1 MSNTEVIIPERG
13 RDIGDFIVGRL
24 LPFRKKKMIGPFI
37 FIDHMGPVRLL
48 PGRYMD
54 IGQHPHI
61 GLSTLTYLL
70 EGELEH
76 RDGLGTRQRI
86 RPGSVNW
93 MTAGNGI
100 SHTERTPSEL
110 RGSEF
115 TLHGYQIWV
124 ALPKTHERMA
134 PEFFHADAAS
144 LPKWDDGPCS
154 FTLVAGRAHGR
165 QSPVPVYSNLYFLD
179 LSTPE
184 PVVVDLAEGLY
195 GEMGL
200 ISVEG
205 SLSACGT
212 EVEKGSILYRKPGHP
227 CTVSLTA
234 GSRLLVF
241 GGEAF
246 AEERFISWNFV
257 ATDKERIREAREAWN
272 RRDFPMMEGEE
283 SFIPAP

>member
-1 MSNTEVIIPERG
+1 MSNTEMIIPERG

-37 FIDHMGPVRLL
+37 FIDHMGPVALS
-48 PGRYMD
+48 PGKYLD

-70 EGELEH
+70 EGEVEH

-86 RPGSVNW
+86 SPGSVNW
-93 MTAGNGI
+93 MTAGKGI
-100 SHTERTPSEL
+100 SHTERTPADL
-110 RGSEF
+110 RGTRF

-124 ALPKTHERMA
+124 ALPAALEGME
-134 PEFFHADAAS
+134 PEFFHAEAS
-144 LPKWDDGPCS
+144 ELPKWEDGPCS
-154 FTLVAGRAHGR
+154 FTLVAGKAYGR
-165 QSPVPVYSNLYFLD
+165 SSPVPVYSNLFFLD
-179 LSTPE
+179 VYAREAVAL
-184 PVVVDLAEGLY
+184 DLAKGLY

-200 ISVEG
+200 ILVEG
-205 SLSACGT
+205 NLSACGR
-212 EVEKGSILYRKPGHP
+212 EIDKGSILYRKPGHP
-227 CTVSLTA
+227 CQVSLSQ

-246 AEERFISWNFV
+246 AEERFINWNFV
-257 ATDKERIREAREAWN
+257 ATHPERIRQAREAWN
-272 RRDFPMMEGEE
+272 NRDFPMMEGEE